1 MTDNNLLLIAEGIQ
15 GKGMKRLG
23 NKSCVTINI
32 NDNCSIHIDNY
43 VGSGETFKKRKEPL
57 FNIIVDSKIVSL
69 SLSEFIE
76 KIQK

>member
-1 MTDNNLLLIAEGIQ
+1 MIDNNLLLSAEGIQ

-43 VGSGETFKKRKEPL
+43 
-57 FNIIVDSKIVSL
+57 DCH
-69 SLSEFIE
+69 
-76 KIQK
+76 